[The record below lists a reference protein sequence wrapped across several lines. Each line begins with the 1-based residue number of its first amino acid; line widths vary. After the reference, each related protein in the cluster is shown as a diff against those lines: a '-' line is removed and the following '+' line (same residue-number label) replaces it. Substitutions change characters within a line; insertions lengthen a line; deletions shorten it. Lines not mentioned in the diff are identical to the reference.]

1 MIPTTPIP
9 FAARCSVACVVGW
22 CFLHGP
28 ALLSQTFDEIEKE
41 ATRILQS
48 KCFACHN
55 EQTAEGGYSI
65 HDGHALYRPGDSN
78 APPIVNGKA
87 LESELWRRIAS
98 SDDEMR
104 MPSDSDPLPEN
115 EIQILKRWIE
125 GTPAWSSFKDQSLLE
140 RASPDHVVRFDKAS
154 SALDT
159 YGGQHPALL
168 ATFSEN
174 RKRVYVAGWGE
185 LLVWNT
191 ETNVLEA
198 RWTGFGRRFSAIDLS
213 VDERWLAVSS
223 GQPSVSG
230 SVYLID
236 LDHPTHAM
244 RVWTTTDLPPT
255 LRFSPNSKTLAI
267 GSMTGQ
273 LVLVDVQTQKV
284 EREEL
289 AHADQILAVEWNN
302 DSSRWITGSR
312 DRTARISEYPSGEL
326 KVALGGHERSVCGV
340 GFTSLGPITRD
351 ETGTLRLWS
360 HDDSGRTLTKRSDL
374 PPRLQPIFVQED
386 LVRWPTTSHWMAA
399 SPTKTVVE
407 EKEKDEKGNP
417 KTKTNYA
424 LQKQDAV
431 DLPNEVVS
439 VHRINAK
446 GWIGLLTKTGQLHL
460 EKAAGGSEITLKRL
474 YP

>member
-1 MIPTTPIP
+1 M
-9 FAARCSVACVVGW
+9 
-22 CFLHGP
+22 
-28 ALLSQTFDEIEKE
+28 
-41 ATRILQS
+41 
-48 KCFACHN
+48 
-55 EQTAEGGYSI
+55 
-65 HDGHALYRPGDSN
+65 
-78 APPIVNGKA
+78 
-87 LESELWRRIAS
+87 
-98 SDDEMR
+98 
-104 MPSDSDPLPEN
+104 
-115 EIQILKRWIE
+115 
-125 GTPAWSSFKDQSLLE
+125 
-140 RASPDHVVRFDKAS
+140 
-154 SALDT
+154 
-159 YGGQHPALL
+159 
-168 ATFSEN
+168 
-174 RKRVYVAGWGE
+174 VYVAGWGE

-191 ETNVLEA
+191 ETGVLEM
-198 RWTGFGRRFSAIDLS
+198 RWAGFDKRFSAIDLS
-213 VDERWLAVSS
+213 EDDRWLAVSS

-273 LVLVDVQTQKV
+273 LVLVDVQTQKI

-360 HDDSGRTLTKRSDL
+360 QDDTGRALTKRSDL
-374 PPRLQPIFVQED
+374 PPRLQPIFMQED
-386 LVRWPTTSHWMAA
+386 LVRWPTTSQWMAA

-439 VHRINAK
+439 VHRINAR
-446 GWIGLLTKTGQLHL
+446 GWIGLLTKTGHLYL
-460 EKAAGGSEITLKRL
+460 EKETGDSEITLKRL